1 MTLSIGAFS
10 TNKLIAQPF
19 GYDET
24 STRDGLTARKWTV
37 SGLLTA
43 SEWQSLLS
51 VYNTWRDARLT
62 DADTLSSG
70 VVGTTVSLTTS
81 ANGINWSG
89 VACWFSSAPSGTQ
102 AGPYIQATCELV
114 DAAQAL
120 AVLLRQEEKNR
131 QRSEALSNPNLGT
144 VTLGSAT
151 LTLLAPMETYQDT
164 PQLQL
169 TASGTHV
176 INGALSATRVRR
188 IRGTTD
194 SSGWSAVRSWYETS
208 VASVPSV
215 GAWYPI
221 SAPAA
226 EAEVIISGGAKSTRY
241 TVTVD
246 AAEVK

>member
-1 MTLSIGAFS
+1 MSVSIGAFS
-10 TNKLIAQPF
+10 TTKLIAQPF
-19 GYDET
+19 GYDQT
-24 STRDGLTARKWTV
+24 STQDGLTARKWTV

-70 VVGTTVSLTTS
+70 TVGTTVSLTAS
-81 ANGINWSG
+81 ANGITWSG
-89 VACWFSSAPSGTQ
+89 IACWFTSAPSGDQ

-131 QRSEALSNPNLGT
+131 QRSEALAKPNLGT

-151 LTLLAPMETYQDT
+151 LTLLVPMETYQDT

-176 INGALSATRVRR
+176 ISGPLAATRVRR
-188 IRGTTD
+188 INGTTD
-194 SSGWSAVRSWYETS
+194 STGWANVRSWYESS
-208 VASVPSV
+208 VASVPTT
-215 GAWYPI
+215 GTWYPI
-221 SAPAA
+221 SAPSA

-241 TVTVD
+241 TITVD

>member
-1 MTLSIGAFS
+1 MTVSIGAFS
-10 TNKLIAQPF
+10 TNKLLVQPF

-24 STRDGLTARKWTV
+24 DTSAGLTARKWTI

-43 SEWQSLLS
+43 TEWQSLLS
-51 VYNTWRDARLT
+51 VYNTWRDTRIT
-62 DADTLSSG
+62 DADTLSSAS
-70 VVGTTVSLTTS
+70 VGTTVSLTAA
-81 ANGINWSG
+81 ANGLSWSG
-89 VACWFSSAPSGTQ
+89 IGCWFTSAPSGTQ
-102 AGPYIQATCELV
+102 AGPYIQASCELV

-131 QRSEALSNPNLGT
+131 QRSEATTPSLGT

-169 TASGTHV
+169 TASGTHY
-176 INGALSATRVRR
+176 ISGALTATRVRR
-188 IRGTTD
+188 IEGTTT
-194 SSGWSAVRSWYETS
+194 SSGWTAVRSWYETS
-208 VASVPSV
+208 VAITPAA

-221 SAPAA
+221 SAPSAT
-226 EAEVIISGGAKSTRY
+226 AEVIISGGAKSTRY

-246 AAEVK
+246 VAEVK

>member
-1 MTLSIGAFS
+1 MSLSIGAFTTS
-10 TNKLIAQPF
+10 KLIAQPF

-37 SGLLTA
+37 SGLLSSA
-43 SEWQSLLS
+43 EWQSLLS

-62 DADTLSSG
+62 DADTLSSAA
-70 VVGTTVSLTTS
+70 VGTTVSLTTS
-81 ANGINWSG
+81 ANGISWSG
-89 VACWFSSAPSGTQ
+89 IACWFAAAPSGTQ
-102 AGPYIQATCELV
+102 AGAYIQATCELV

-131 QRSEALSNPNLGT
+131 QRNEALASPNLGT

-176 INGALSATRVRR
+176 INGPLAATRVRR
-188 IRGTTD
+188 IQGTTD
-194 SSGWSAVRSWYETS
+194 SSGWTAVRSWYETS

-226 EAEVIISGGAKSTRY
+226 DAEVIISSGVKSTRY
-241 TVTVD
+241 TVSVD
-246 AAEVK
+246 VAEVK